1 MVRSI
6 LIGRDLQKFISLLL
20 ITFFFVCVV
29 FLGAG
34 PSPLPRHVD
43 HISVQS
49 GATKVIPIN
58 KNQYKPINYTAATR
72 LMRIEIHSDG
82 AIFFGVIGQFV
93 TKRLYIPGR
102 GCLVDLRGQGFLFQ
116 EVYRPII

>member
-1 MVRSI
+1 MW
-6 LIGRDLQKFISLLL
+6 F
-20 ITFFFVCVV
+20 

-58 KNQYKPINYTAATR
+58 NKVIPINKNQYKPINYAAATR

-93 TKRLYIPGR
+93 TKRLYIRGR
-102 GCLVDLRGQGFLFQ
+102 GVLWPYVDKGSYFRKCIDQ
-116 EVYRPII
+116 

>member
-1 MVRSI
+1 MW
-6 LIGRDLQKFISLLL
+6 F
-20 ITFFFVCVV
+20 

-58 KNQYKPINYTAATR
+58 NKVIPINKNQYKPINYAAATR

>member
-1 MVRSI
+1 M
-6 LIGRDLQKFISLLL
+6 
-20 ITFFFVCVV
+20 CVI

-93 TKRLYIPGR
+93 TKRLYIRGR
-102 GCLVDLRGQGFLFQ
+102 GVLWPYVDKGSYFRKCIDQ
-116 EVYRPII
+116 